1 MAIIR
6 NGLFRLHRYP
16 FRAIDE
22 HALTLLCTAAADIRL
37 NEGAHPMAAVHV
49 LECVCDLAGER
60 FTLSTLLSTE
70 AQRLYDLFCSAIH
83 SQSFAELKKA
93 KRQGFCRS
101 LRETLTNARVL
112 KADRPPITWD
122 HSRYPE
128 LTPQWENLD
137 NALDPAKV
145 AYWSGWPIENRDGE
159 ATYLPLEKLWNS
171 HGEKYTED
179 FHLGISTRMEGATG
193 TPNFMFGVMLDFLDK
208 NQKTWPSETFHDPLR
223 IHDFFAAMMKHYFL
237 GISTDDPALP
247 SMKKN
252 WNRFIGQVYSTFI
265 DSRIWCTPYLQLS
278 LTDARA
284 INGSTTH
291 VKKNRQGLTVR
302 TKLVTHIPLHLT
314 EQEAVEKL
322 IFTIKDEIE
331 TIRSWAT
338 QQTLEITQ
346 RFKNGKK
353 LARSGKWLNTAC
365 VNFYDDNFI
374 NNMAAAFE
382 KYLYL
387 LPVSN
392 LRLSYTRRSGQNI
405 STPEISRALGIP
417 TTQDLYPFQCLLII
431 EHPFITSHFFENFN
445 LCDKNGKQTGVI
457 SEGGK
462 SYLVVGSES
471 NLISGLKRRKGVK
484 HGRQKV
490 ELSDTAASIL
500 SDVIN
505 ITQPARD
512 YLRSIGDENARK
524 LFIASPHCINK
535 PIPARIPRWNTT
547 TLNYPS
553 SSPLLQ
559 QFHPHT
565 KLREEALKEFL
576 SRISPSTIRA
586 SRCIEEYLL
595 TGSTALMSE
604 CLGHE
609 EEDSILLETYL
620 PEVFVQFIEGR
631 GIRVMHKAMICH
643 ALRNSP
649 FLVAGANFDSM
660 EILEEFLNNYAIKD
674 VPGFL
679 MDPESELQKLE
690 NAEAE
695 VLVKMGVGSLT
706 ALLSLEQAVRNAK
719 DSRLVKESAKHW
731 ARLTPLLVKD
741 IEEGTDGLLKEHLKT
756 ARVFA
761 APHRMEAIIYAEQ
774 E

>member
-1 MAIIR
+1 MAIIK

-22 HALTLLCTAAADIRL
+22 QALTRLRTAAADVRE

-49 LECVCDLAGER
+49 LECVCDLSGEC
-60 FTLSTLLSTE
+60 FTLSTLLTTE
-70 AQRLYDLFCSAIH
+70 AQRLFDLFCSAIH
-83 SQSFAELKKA
+83 SPSFSELKKA

-101 LRETLTNARVL
+101 LRDTLNIARVL
-112 KADRPPITWD
+112 KANRPPIIWD

-128 LTPQWENLD
+128 LAPQWENL
-137 NALDPAKV
+137 NSALDPIKM

-159 ATYLPLEKLWNS
+159 KKYLPLEKLWNS
-171 HGEKYTED
+171 HGEKFTEG
-179 FHLGISTRMEGATG
+179 FYLGISTRMEGATG
-193 TPNFMFGVMLDFLDK
+193 APNFMFGVMLDFLDE
-208 NQKTWPSETFHDPLR
+208 NQEAWPPETFHDPLR
-223 IHDFFAAMMKHYFL
+223 IHDFFAAMMKQYFL
-237 GISTDDPALP
+237 GMSEDDPVLP

-252 WNRFIGQVYSTFI
+252 WNRFIGQIYSTFI
-265 DSRIWCTPYLQLS
+265 NSRIWCPPYLQLS

-284 INGSTTH
+284 IKGSTTH
-291 VKKNRQGLTVR
+291 VKKNRQGITVR
-302 TKLVTHIPLHLT
+302 TKLVTHIPLHIT

-322 IFTIKDEIE
+322 IFTVKEEIQ

-338 QQTLEITQ
+338 QQTLEVTQ
-346 RFKNGKK
+346 NFENGKK
-353 LARSGKWLNTAC
+353 RSTSGLNAAC
-365 VNFYDDNFI
+365 VNFYDNNFV
-374 NNMAAAFE
+374 NNMAAAFD
-382 KYLYL
+382 KLSYI
-387 LPVSN
+387 LPISQ
-392 LRLSYTRRSGQNI
+392 LRLSYTRKSGEDI
-405 STPEISRALGIP
+405 STPEICKALGIP
-417 TTQDLYPFQCLLII
+417 TTRDLYPFQCLLIL
-431 EHPFITSHFFENFN
+431 EHPFITNHFLEKFD

-457 SEGGK
+457 AEGGK

-471 NLISGLKRRKGVK
+471 NLISGVKRRKGVK

-500 SDVIN
+500 SDIIN
-505 ITQPARD
+505 ITQPTRD

-524 LFIASPHCINK
+524 LFIASPYCVNK

-547 TLNYPS
+547 TLNLPS
-553 SSPLLQ
+553 SSFILR

-565 KLREEALKEFL
+565 KLRDEALKEFL

-586 SRCIEEYLL
+586 SRCVEEYLL
-595 TGSTALMSE
+595 TGSTAFMSE

-620 PEVFVQFIEGR
+620 PEIFVQFIEGR

-649 FLVAGANFDSM
+649 FLVVGANFDSM

-679 MDPESELQKLE
+679 MDPEGALQKLE
-690 NAEAE
+690 NTEAE

-761 APHRMEAIIYAEQ
+761 DPHRMEAIIYAEP

>member
-1 MAIIR
+1 MAIIKNR
-6 NGLFRLHRYP
+6 LFRLRRYP

-22 HALTLLCTAAADIRL
+22 QALTLLCTAAADVREA
-37 NEGAHPMAAVHV
+37 EGAHPMGAVHV

-60 FTLSTLLSTE
+60 FTLSTLLSSE

-93 KRQGFCRS
+93 KRLAFCRS
-101 LRETLTNARVL
+101 LRETLNSARIL
-112 KADRPPITWD
+112 EADRPPIIWD

-128 LTPQWENLD
+128 YAPQWENL
-137 NALDPAKV
+137 NSVLDPMKV

-159 ATYLPLEKLWNS
+159 TKYLPLEKLWNS
-171 HGEKYTED
+171 HGEKYTEG

-193 TPNFMFGVMLDFLDK
+193 APNFMFGVMLDFLDK
-208 NQKTWPSETFHDPLR
+208 NQKQWPSDTFHDPLR
-223 IHDFFAAMMKHYFL
+223 IHDFFAAMMEHYFL
-237 GISTDDPALP
+237 GISEDDPVLP
-247 SMKKN
+247 SMKKS
-252 WNRFIGQVYSTFI
+252 WNRFIGQVYSSFI

-284 INGSTTH
+284 IQGSTTH
-291 VKKNRQGLTVR
+291 VKKNRQGITVR
-302 TKLVTHIPLHLT
+302 TKLVTHIPIYIT

-322 IFTIKDEIE
+322 IFTIKDEIQ

-353 LARSGKWLNTAC
+353 LAASGKWLNTAC
-365 VNFYDDNFI
+365 DNFYDDNFI

-382 KYLYL
+382 KYFYL

-392 LRLSYTRRSGQNI
+392 LRLSYTRRSGENI

-417 TTQDLYPFQCLLII
+417 TTRDLYPFQCLLIL
-431 EHPFITSHFFENFN
+431 EHPFITNHFLENFN
-445 LCDKNGKQTGVI
+445 LCNKNGKQTGVI
-457 SEGGK
+457 AEGGK
-462 SYLVVGSES
+462 TYLVVGSES
-471 NLISGLKRRKGVK
+471 TLISGLKRRKGVK
-484 HGRQKV
+484 RGRQKV
-490 ELSDTAASIL
+490 ELSETAASIL
-500 SDVIN
+500 SDVIT

-524 LFIASPHCINK
+524 LFIASPYCVNK
-535 PIPARIPRWNTT
+535 PIPAGIPRWNKT

-553 SSPLLQ
+553 SLALLQ

-565 KLREEALKEFL
+565 KLRGEALKEFL

-586 SRCIEEYLL
+586 SRCVEEYLI

-620 PEVFVQFIEGR
+620 PEIFVQFIEGR

-660 EILEEFLNNYAIKD
+660 EILGEFLNNYAIKEL
-674 VPGFL
+674 PGFL
-679 MDPESELQKLE
+679 RDPEGELQTLDDT
-690 NAEAE
+690 EAE

-706 ALLSLEQAVRNAK
+706 ALISLEQAVRNVK
-719 DSRLVKESAKHW
+719 DRRLVKESAKYW
-731 ARLTPLLVKD
+731 ARLTPLIVKD

-761 APHRMEAIIYAEQ
+761 DPHRMEKIIYAEP